1 MRKMPIKNNNNHSR
15 VPKNV
20 LGIDR
25 GSKYIWLAYGPFDQ
39 EVIFPIGYLINDEM
53 IYFNIWDIIQRHH
66 IRKIVLWRPRTQEDT
81 QKKIK
86 SFMKQLEYIIDTKK
100 IQIDLINEDYT
111 SVQSGEIVSNFK
123 KNVAEDTVSAMII
136 LERRRAENKTEEYKE
151 AE

>member
-1 MRKMPIKNNNNHSR
+1 MPINNNNHSR

-25 GSKYIWLAYGPFDQ
+25 WSKYIWLAYWPFDQ
-39 EVIFPIGYLINDEM
+39 DVIFPIGYLMNDQM

-66 IRKIVLWRPRTQEDT
+66 IRKIVLWRPRTQENI

-86 SFMKQLEYIIDTKK
+86 DFMKQLEYIIDTKK
-100 IQIDLINEDYT
+100 INIDLINEDYT
-111 SVQSGEIVSNFK
+111 SVESWDIISNFK

-136 LERRRAENKTEEYKE
+136 LERRKKTQK
-151 AE
+151 

>member
-1 MRKMPIKNNNNHSR
+1 MSIKDNNHSR

-39 EVIFPIGYLINDEM
+39 EVIFPIGYLMNDEM
-53 IYFNIWDIIQRHH
+53 IYFNIWDVIQRHH
-66 IRKIVLWRPRTQEDT
+66 IRKIVLWRPRTQEEI

-86 SFMKQLEYIIDTKK
+86 NFMKQLEYIIDTKK
-100 IQIDLINEDYT
+100 INIELINEDYT
-111 SVQSGEIVSNFK
+111 SVQSWDIVSNFK

-136 LERRRAENKTEEYKE
+136 LERRRKENKKTEEKNE
-151 AE
+151 E

>member
-1 MRKMPIKNNNNHSR
+1 MPINNNNNSR
-15 VPKNV
+15 IPKNV

-25 GSKYIWLAYGPFDQ
+25 WSKYIWFAYGPFDQ
-39 EVIFPIGYLINDEM
+39 DVIFPIGYLMNDEM

-86 SFMKQLEYIIDTKK
+86 NFMKQLEYIIDTKK
-100 IQIDLINEDYT
+100 IQIDLINEDYS
-111 SVQSGEIVSNFK
+111 SVESGEIVSNFK

-136 LERRRAENKTEEYKE
+136 LERRRTENKKSND
-151 AE
+151 